1 MSQMLI
7 GIKSRIEPFRAW
19 LLSWGSNSP
28 PDTNPCALCGPNGVG
43 KTQSILSL
51 TPGWGFHPEFYH
63 GDGLTSFLD
72 MVRLRTIDGRRRLA
86 VIDDAHLLSNKEWKV
101 VESEA
106 KSKQIPIVLTV
117 EDQSQIPWTVRR
129 GTLRTELSRPS
140 PSALRKFLTQIRDD
154 RDLTHTDSEIR
165 DMAEQIQSFRQAEL
179 AILTTPRGTR
189 LRLDSVEDITG
200 ASPVAKLASVEF
212 NNADP
217 EIVGTG
223 IVLHSHGWEIPGMSS
238 LVEDYLST
246 IQTQSQDRVPYRNRP
261 LRGSTRRI

>member
-1 MSQMLI
+1 MLL

-43 KTQSILSL
+43 KTQSILTL
-51 TPGWGFHPEFYH
+51 TAGWGFDPEFYR
-63 GDGLTSFLD
+63 GDGLTSFLN
-72 MVRLRTIDGRRRLA
+72 MVRLPTMEGRRRLA
-86 VIDDAHLLSNKEWKV
+86 VIDDAHLLSSKEWKV

-106 KSKQIPIVLTV
+106 KARQIPIVLTV
-117 EDQSQIPWTVRR
+117 EDQSQIPWAVRR

-154 RDLTHTDSEIR
+154 RDLPHTDSEIR
-165 DMAEQIQSFRQAEL
+165 DMANEIQSFRQAEL
-179 AILTTPRGTR
+179 TILTTPPGMEVR
-189 LRLDSVEDITG
+189 LESVDDPTG
-200 ASPVAKLASVEF
+200 VSPMARLASVEF

-223 IVLHSHGWEIPGMSS
+223 IVLHSHGWEIPGMTS
-238 LVEDYLST
+238 LVEDYLKS
-246 IQTQSQDRVPYRNRP
+246 IHTQSQDRVPYRNRP
-261 LRGSTRRI
+261 IRGSNRRI